1 MNRTTL
7 TTIATATHPRRIH
20 LIILRLSVKY
30 GYMEI
35 MMRAVIAF
43 QLTIGKREN
52 PFRSLLK
59 RVFFFFLKQY
69 LSVLQASRLLSNSV
83 PIYFENA
90 AIYRFVFRRSKFARV
105 IYRETRRN
113 NRLNPFILPVISLFN
128 RFNIISRK
136 ITYC

>member
-59 RVFFFFLKQY
+59 RVFFKNNIY
-69 LSVLQASRLLSNSV
+69 LFYKRVDYYQI
-83 PIYFENA
+83 P
-90 AIYRFVFRRSKFARV
+90 FR
-105 IYRETRRN
+105 
-113 NRLNPFILPVISLFN
+113 FILKTQQFIVSFFVDLNLHVLYIA
-128 RFNIISRK
+128 RREEIIV
-136 ITYC
+136 

>member
-1 MNRTTL
+1 MNRTAL

-59 RVFFFFLKQY
+59 RVFFFK
-69 LSVLQASRLLSNSV
+69 
-83 PIYFENA
+83 
-90 AIYRFVFRRSKFARV
+90 
-105 IYRETRRN
+105 T
-113 NRLNPFILPVISLFN
+113 IS
-128 RFNIISRK
+128 ICS
-136 ITYC
+136 TSE

>member
-69 LSVLQASRLLSNSV
+69 LSVLQTSRLLSNSV

>member
-1 MNRTTL
+1 MNRATL

-59 RVFFFFLKQY
+59 RVFFFK
-69 LSVLQASRLLSNSV
+69 
-83 PIYFENA
+83 
-90 AIYRFVFRRSKFARV
+90 
-105 IYRETRRN
+105 T
-113 NRLNPFILPVISLFN
+113 IS
-128 RFNIISRK
+128 ICS
-136 ITYC
+136 TSE